1 MNIEQRRKEIKAQ
14 IEQLQKE
21 LKQLECEEKPFC
33 LEMSCEIIGLG
44 WRKDGGHYRNTS
56 RHKTKELTLAR
67 IREQVSTWKWLL
79 KHSNCEIRN
88 VVVKVNG
95 EKALISVDDFATI
108 VGIPFREMVK
118 WK

>member
-1 MNIEQRRKEIKAQ
+1 MDIEQRRKEIKAQ

-21 LKQLECEEKPFC
+21 LKQLEYEEKPFC
-33 LEMSCEIIGLG
+33 LEMSCEIIGID

-79 KHSNCEIRN
+79 KHTNCKIRN
-88 VVVKVNG
+88 VVVQVNG
-95 EKALISVDDFATI
+95 GTPLISVDDFATI
-108 VGIPFREMVK
+108 TDIPFREMVK
-118 WK
+118 